1 MHFSRLIGVIYVVG
15 AVFGLVI
22 SLGGL
27 LLLWT
32 TKSNVTN
39 SIIGVVA
46 LGGRT
51 VEATSITVNV
61 MGTSL
66 DQAGTSLK
74 LIQIMLVDT
83 GTSLKNSGELV
94 RSTGGLVGVNMVD
107 FVDNAKSSLASM
119 QNSAQVVDNMLRTIT
134 GIPLIGPWLGGQR
147 YNPDV
152 PLAESVAK
160 VSKSMDP
167 LPDSLKKIR
176 SDLDVSAENIATV
189 KSEVDSAA
197 KQMDSIQASLTDAQ
211 KEVEDYKSIISELQT
226 RYTRFQT
233 RLPAVLNTFYIGLT
247 VILIW
252 ILITQVGMLL
262 HGIELMDELGRN
274 RFHNT

>member
-1 MHFSRLIGVIYVVG
+1 MQFNRLIGVIYVVG

-39 SIIGVVA
+39 NIIGVVA

-51 VEATSITVNV
+51 LEATNTTVNV

-74 LIQIMLVDT
+74 LIQNMLVDT
-83 GTSLKNSGELV
+83 GTSLENSGELV
-94 RSTGGLVGVNMVD
+94 RSTGSLVGVNMVD

-119 QNSAQVVDNMLRTIT
+119 QTSAQVVDNMLRTIT

-176 SDLDVSAENIATV
+176 SDLEVSAGNITTV

-211 KEVEDYKSIISELQT
+211 KVVEDYKSIVSELQA
-226 RYTRFQT
+226 RYTRFQN
-233 RLPAVLNTFYIGLT
+233 RLPAVLNTIYIGLT
-247 VILIW
+247 GLLIW

-262 HGIELMDELGRN
+262 HGIELMG
-274 RFHNT
+274 